1 MGMMGSRLRTGWVLA
16 VIGAL
21 ALVGACSLNP
31 QPIPPGETDGTERND
46 ASTPTNSATG
56 GSDGGGDGKGTD
68 AASPPQ
74 TDDAGDASDSGDEDA
89 ADSGDT

>member
-16 VIGAL
+16 VIGAV

-31 QPIPPGETDGTERND
+31 QPIPPGETDGTERSD

-56 GSDGGGDGKGTD
+56 GSDGGGDDKGD
-68 AASPPQ
+68 AAIAPPL
-74 TDDAGDASDSGDEDA
+74 DDGGDASDSGDEDA

>member
-1 MGMMGSRLRTGWVLA
+1 MGMMGSRLRMGWVLA
-16 VIGAL
+16 VIGAV

-31 QPIPPGETDGTERND
+31 QPIPPGETEGTGRDD

-56 GSDGGGDGKGTD
+56 GSDGGGDDKSD
-68 AASPPQ
+68 ADTFQ
-74 TDDAGDASDSGDEDA
+74 TDDAGDASDSGNEDA